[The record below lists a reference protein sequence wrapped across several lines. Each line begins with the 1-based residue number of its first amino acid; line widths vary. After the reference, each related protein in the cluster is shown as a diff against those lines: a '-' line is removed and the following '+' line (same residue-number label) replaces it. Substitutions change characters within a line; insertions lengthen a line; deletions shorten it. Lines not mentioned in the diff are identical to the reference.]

1 MKNTTIAAGIA
12 GAAAAGGIAV
22 AAARRTGDQTA
33 EHEVNDGLRRHLSD
47 MVTLLNEVHTTVR
60 RQLDSDL
67 FDAAPDARTTVED
80 LERLLD
86 AHLMTLDGELEVI
99 GGALRPGLMA
109 AAGNIAGTAGAFVG
123 RFRTEPASRA
133 IRDDFVAASL
143 VSVSYAML
151 QSSATEYGGHT
162 LADTLGLCID
172 QLAPLVDQLR
182 ERAPETVRAEIT
194 ARREAR
200 EADDAGPGAHSA
212 STNGAGP
219 HGDDAVTFAD
229 MQPGEAS

>member
-1 MKNTTIAAGIA
+1 MKNTKIAAGIA

-22 AAARRTGDQTA
+22 AAARRTGDTHSTDSSA
-33 EHEVNDGLRRHLSD
+33 NDALRRHLSD
-47 MVTLLNEVHTTVR
+47 MVALVTEVHSTVR
-60 RQLDSDL
+60 RQLDGDL
-67 FDAAPDARTTVED
+67 FDAVPEARTTVED

-99 GGALRPGLMA
+99 GGAVRPGLIA
-109 AAGNIAGTAGAFVG
+109 AVGSIAGAAGALAG

-143 VSVSYAML
+143 VSISYAML
-151 QSSATEYGGHT
+151 RSAATEHGGHT
-162 LADTLGLCID
+162 LSDTLRLCID

-182 ERAPETVRAEIT
+182 ERAPEAVRAEI
-194 ARREAR
+194 AAYR
-200 EADDAGPGAHSA
+200 DAHEMDIGMA
-212 STNGAGP
+212 SPNGASP
-219 HGDDAVTFAD
+219 HDGDTMTFAD